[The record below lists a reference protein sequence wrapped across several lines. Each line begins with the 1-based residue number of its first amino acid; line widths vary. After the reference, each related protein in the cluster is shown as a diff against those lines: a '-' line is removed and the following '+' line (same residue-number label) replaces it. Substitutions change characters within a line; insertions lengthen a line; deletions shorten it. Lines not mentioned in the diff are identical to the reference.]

1 MKCCCCYSCTANIS
15 IECYRI
21 YTSVTTV
28 FQYWCKLET
37 SQIFQV
43 QNAMPT
49 DLHCLQ
55 SMNYW
60 LLQFTMSI
68 SEFLNIAIWTARNWL
83 QYCYIVMNSPKTN
96 KFACGYVEYMMKI
109 LSVISNIIT
118 NFMHFLAGMCNLW
131 TVLKWRPFSFFID
144 HKLNWLRL
152 STVGKMRAE
161 KACRSSVLKKREH
174 VLHATLMYD
183 ESSSTIAC
191 FVKA

>member
-1 MKCCCCYSCTANIS
+1 MPCFTYIPIFARIWFFQKYHFRWLLEMFINNNMKCCCCYSCTANIS

-118 NFMHFLAGMCNLW
+118 SFMHF
-131 TVLKWRPFSFFID
+131 FFWNVQFMNGTKVTAIFI
-144 HKLNWLRL
+144 LYW
-152 STVGKMRAE
+152 S
-161 KACRSSVLKKREH
+161 
-174 VLHATLMYD
+174 
-183 ESSSTIAC
+183 
-191 FVKA
+191 